1 MSILYMD
8 VLRLIGVVIVE
19 YPIYLLSSKYDYSRF
34 WNKCIQINTLYTK
47 VMQAVA
53 IQYMSNEHCFH
64 FNNIPYTSKEIQP
77 VEYLTPSKVIGS
89 GMISIVYEATD
100 EQGKIYVIKTKRKGI
115 DEKVMNGLQQIKNII
130 RWLKY
135 LPYSYIFNIDFIFNQ
150 IEYMMIEQLSFE
162 NEIKNHKRFKLN
174 MEYTTDI
181 IVPDIYDEYC
191 TPTQIVMSKIEGEH
205 YTSFSDEVRSQ
216 YAKKVVEMSAKNLI
230 LDGFIHSDL
239 HAGNI
244 IFTPDNKIGIIDF
257 GLMIQLTSKDRQ
269 TFFDALKQF
278 AIHDYSKAVD
288 IIISEFIGPDSIKKS
303 LSSSEYTRLH
313 NTFQIVLY
321 TIYSVN
327 KSFNIKDVHNV
338 IQIVNTYK
346 LNISNCFYNLMIFI
360 VSCECLIKELSPMY
374 IEIFMEKIK
383 VLAEF
388 DTE

>member
-1 MSILYMD
+1 MD
-8 VLRLIGVVIVE
+8 VLRLIGVVMIE

-53 IQYMSNEHCFH
+53 IHYMTNNPSNHCFH
-64 FNNIPYTSKEIQP
+64 FNNIPYTSNEVQDIA
-77 VEYLTPSKVIGS
+77 YLTPNKVLGS
-89 GMISIVYEATD
+89 GMISIVYEGMD
-100 EQGKIYVIKTKRKGI
+100 EEGKIYVIKTKRKGI
-115 DEKVMNGLQQIKNII
+115 DEKVINGLQQIKNII
-130 RWLKY
+130 YWLKY

-150 IEYMMIEQLSFE
+150 IEYMMLEQLSFE
-162 NEIKNHKRFKLN
+162 NEIKNHKHFKAN
-174 MEYTTDI
+174 MEYSTDI
-181 IVPDIYDEYC
+181 IVPDLYEEYC
-191 TPTQIVMSKIEGEH
+191 TPTQIVMSKIEGQH

-216 YAKKVVEMSAKNLI
+216 YAKKLVEMSAKNLI

-244 IFTPDNKIGIIDF
+244 IFTPDHKIGIIDF

-269 TFFDALKQF
+269 TFFDALKKF
-278 AIHDYSKAVD
+278 SVHDYKSAVD
-288 IIISEFIGPDSIKKS
+288 IILSEFIGPDDIKKT
-303 LSSSEYTRLH
+303 LSSSQYTRLH
-313 NTFQIVLY
+313 NTFEQILY

-327 KSFNIKDVHNV
+327 QSFTIKDVHHV
-338 IQIVNTYK
+338 IDVVNTYK

-360 VSCECLIKELSPMY
+360 VSCECLIKELSPLY

-383 VLAEF
+383 ILSEF